1 MATFRVDD
9 IDISPDDYIYECS
22 ENEIK
27 ELISCL
33 KEEGHLTSDEYEPA
47 EFERMGDGERM
58 FEKALHNLH
67 TKWNL
72 LSKEDEETIL
82 RISKQF

>member
-22 ENEIK
+22 ENKIK

-33 KEEGHLTSDEYEPA
+33 KEEGHLTSTSRP
-47 EFERMGDGERM
+47 
-58 FEKALHNLH
+58 
-67 TKWNL
+67 
-72 LSKEDEETIL
+72 L
-82 RISKQF
+82 RQRT